1 MRRPARLL
9 AIVAVAAVA
18 GVAGYL
24 AREHSRSDTG
34 GIEIAAGAGRE
45 LLATSLP
52 DADGNIQPLDQW
64 RGKVLVLNYWAT
76 WCPPCMKEIPDFAS
90 VSRDFADE
98 PVQFVGISVDRV
110 ENVRAFD
117 ERMDVPYPLLI
128 APPQALEATARLGNT
143 AQALPFTVILDG
155 RGDIAH
161 LKLGVLNKSEL
172 EGKIRALLARDIAP
186 NSAQ

>member
-1 MRRPARLL
+1 MKRPARIL
-9 AIVAVAAVA
+9 AILAVAAVGGA
-18 GVAGYL
+18 AGYL
-24 AREHSRSDTG
+24 TREYSRSDTA
-34 GIEIAAGAGRE
+34 GIEIPVDAGRE

-52 DADGNIQPLDQW
+52 DADGNVQSLEQW
-64 RGKVLVLNYWAT
+64 RGKVLIVNYWAT

-90 VSRDFADE
+90 VSRDLEDA
-98 PVQFVGISVDRV
+98 PVQFVGISIDRV

-128 APPQALEATARLGNT
+128 APPQALEATARLGNS
-143 AQALPFTVILDG
+143 AQALPFTVILDP
-155 RGDIAH
+155 RGEIGH

-172 EGKIRALLARDIAP
+172 EGKIRALLAANTSH

>member
-1 MRRPARLL
+1 MKRPARIL
-9 AIVAVAAVA
+9 AILAVAVLA

-24 AREHSRSDTG
+24 TREHSQSETA
-34 GIEIAAGAGRE
+34 GIEIPADAGRE
-45 LLATSLP
+45 LLATRLP
-52 DADGNIQPLDQW
+52 DADGTLQPLEQW
-64 RGKVLVLNYWAT
+64 RGKVLILNYWAT

-90 VSRDFADE
+90 VARDFADK
-98 PVQFVGISVDRV
+98 PVQFVGISIDRV
-110 ENVRAFD
+110 ENVTAFD

-143 AQALPFTVILDG
+143 AQALPFTVILDA
-155 RGDIAH
+155 RGEIGH

-172 EGKIRALLARDIAP
+172 EGKIRALLAKNTTS